1 MVLLTDDRRWDAAH
15 TAVPGMQPL
24 PRRGDFNTDPTDARF
39 AFEGTFA
46 VLREKFAWSW
56 EICVALC
63 RDLAKASE
71 CGRQSESPNVTEQT
85 PLSLPRKR
93 GRLYLTTLARPK

>member
-46 VLREKFAWSW
+46 VLREKFAWS
-56 EICVALC
+56 
-63 RDLAKASE
+63 
-71 CGRQSESPNVTEQT
+71 
-85 PLSLPRKR
+85 
-93 GRLYLTTLARPK
+93 

>member
-56 EICVALC
+56 ENVLC
-63 RDLAKASE
+63 STA
-71 CGRQSESPNVTEQT
+71 
-85 PLSLPRKR
+85 
-93 GRLYLTTLARPK
+93 